1 MKTKEEIIRQGYS
14 ALVESLGVTDA
25 VRFLQHF
32 RLGKGDYTKERHQW
46 LDEQSLTEVWE
57 QMEELSDPN
66 QKGYEEIIE

>member
-1 MKTKEEIIRQGYS
+1 MKDWKRINNC
-14 ALVESLGVTDA
+14 
-25 VRFLQHF
+25 

-57 QMEELSDPN
+57 QMEKLSDPN